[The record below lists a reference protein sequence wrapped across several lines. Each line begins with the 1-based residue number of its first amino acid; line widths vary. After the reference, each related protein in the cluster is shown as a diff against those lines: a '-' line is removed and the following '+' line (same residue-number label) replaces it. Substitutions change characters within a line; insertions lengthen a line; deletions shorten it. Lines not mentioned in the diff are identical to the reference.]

1 MSRLSSSVGQALYK
15 ESVIAMDKIMSERRQ
30 TLRCELRTRVHLYI
44 DETDDYE
51 NAHLENINYTGI
63 YLMTRRKLAMNQ
75 EVEIAM
81 PPDNTMDEPLK
92 IKAKVMRYGKHRAW
106 GLFSYACRILHSS

>member
-1 MSRLSSSVGQALYK
+1 
-15 ESVIAMDKIMSERRQ
+15 MDKLTIERRQ
-30 TLRCELRTRVHLYI
+30 TLRCELRTRVYLYL
-44 DETDDYE
+44 DDTECYE

-63 YLMTRRKLAMNQ
+63 YLMTRQKLVIDQ

-92 IKAKVMRYGKHRAW
+92 IKAKVMRYGKHRSW